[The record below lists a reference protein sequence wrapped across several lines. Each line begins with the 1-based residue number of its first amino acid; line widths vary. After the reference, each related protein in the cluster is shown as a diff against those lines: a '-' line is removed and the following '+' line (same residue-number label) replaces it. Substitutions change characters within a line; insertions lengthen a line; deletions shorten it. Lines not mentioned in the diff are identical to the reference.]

1 MGADFK
7 EKTKRTFEKCWDK
20 AAVEANTPDLFSKA
34 AETSDSR
41 FEAEAIAGQKVDVGE
56 SVCVRV
62 EEGRIVGRKG
72 ITPVIIIP
80 APTACLLQSINE
92 GCNVARADVVA
103 VDAISGVVE
112 VTIH

>member
-7 EKTKRTFEKCWDK
+7 EKTRRTFEKCWDK
-20 AAVEANTPDLFSKA
+20 AAVKANTPDLFRKT
-34 AETSDSR
+34 AERADSR
-41 FEAEAIAGQKVDVGE
+41 FEADTVAGHQVTVGE

-72 ITPVIIIP
+72 LTPVITIP
-80 APTACLLQSINE
+80 APTPCLLQSIAE
-92 GCNVARADVVA
+92 GCNVAHAKVVA

>member
-7 EKTKRTFEKCWDK
+7 EKTRRTFEKCWDK
-20 AAVEANTPDLFSKA
+20 AAVEANTPDLFCKTAEKA
-34 AETSDSR
+34 DSR
-41 FEAEAIAGQKVDVGE
+41 FEAETIAGHEVNVGE

-72 ITPVIIIP
+72 ITPVITIP
-80 APTACLLQSINE
+80 APTACLLQSITE

-103 VDAISGVVE
+103 VDSISGVVE

>member
-7 EKTKRTFEKCWDK
+7 EKAKRTFEKSWDK
-20 AAVEANTPDLFSKA
+20 AAVEANTPDLFSKR
-34 AETSDSR
+34 AEKTDSR
-41 FEAEAIAGQKVDVGE
+41 FEAETMAGHAVSVGE
-56 SVCVRV
+56 SLCVRI

-72 ITPVIIIP
+72 ITPVITIP
-80 APTACLLQSINE
+80 APTAHLLQSIAD
-92 GCNVARADVVA
+92 GCNIAGANVVS